1 MVVDQPSYFFL
12 DMRTFL
18 IMGAG
23 FVFLTGVGIQVLM
36 SQLIKIGLRGSAQ
49 YWVWATRTLALSWL
63 LIAFGDLLP
72 ELATVTVAN
81 LGYLLSVCFIYQSV
95 RCFDGLRPSRHLIA
109 FVILVMSSVLACRYV
124 VDSYDLRVGI
134 QSIAVSLPLVL
145 ASRQLFR
152 TRTGKSSHEFGR
164 HQIAFWL
171 ALCASFF
178 MARVIVTIVQGGAPP
193 VLENSLI
200 QTLFLGCGLI
210 SMVGLILTY
219 FLLYSGRIT
228 AELAQQ
234 AHHDVLTGLL
244 NRRAFEA
251 QGERALSRARVRKIP
266 LAVLLLDVDH
276 FKAINDT
283 HGHAAGDHALGTI
296 ADTLRLNIR
305 PNDIIAR
312 LGGDEFAVIVIGQSD
327 IHIVALARR
336 LAEAVKTQ
344 SVDYP
349 GKLEVSVGSAMFES
363 SSDTLAS
370 LLDRADKALYERKRD
385 RPTQS
390 RRTLPLGVY
399 ANAPQ

>member
-1 MVVDQPSYFFL
+1 
-12 DMRTFL
+12 
-18 IMGAG
+18 
-23 FVFLTGVGIQVLM
+23 
-36 SQLIKIGLRGSAQ
+36 
-49 YWVWATRTLALSWL
+49 
-63 LIAFGDLLP
+63 
-72 ELATVTVAN
+72 
-81 LGYLLSVCFIYQSV
+81 
-95 RCFDGLRPSRHLIA
+95 
-109 FVILVMSSVLACRYV
+109 
-124 VDSYDLRVGI
+124 
-134 QSIAVSLPLVL
+134 
-145 ASRQLFR
+145 
-152 TRTGKSSHEFGR
+152 
-164 HQIAFWL
+164 
-171 ALCASFF
+171 
-178 MARVIVTIVQGGAPP
+178 
-193 VLENSLI
+193 
-200 QTLFLGCGLI
+200 
-210 SMVGLILTY
+210 
-219 FLLYSGRIT
+219 
-228 AELAQQ
+228 
-234 AHHDVLTGLL
+234 VLTGLL

-251 QGERALSRARVRKIP
+251 QGERALSRARVWKIP